1 MASKKKD
8 KKEAADWFDELDEE
22 LEKKTEETFRDLGE
36 RDSKLAEINQQFI
49 KDFWRIWI
57 RFEKINVH
65 FSMKPEYSSFAKIKE
80 FPEHWEFKENF
91 DFTGVRTIR
100 LMDKTQ
106 DENRAGDTLLIDYY
120 TEEDNFKVGMFFEF
134 CEGETYYKYSGW
146 KRIYAR
152 YLLWEA
158 EFSLGDKDLDDFHDT
173 LKEVVKSWYES
184 HLKRNRSIILDHIKD
199 NYDKIEEYP
208 D

>member
-1 MASKKKD
+1 MASKKKE

-22 LEKKTEETFRDLGE
+22 LQKKTEETYRNLGE

-80 FPEHWEFKENF
+80 FPENWEFKENF
-91 DFTGVRTIR
+91 DFTNVRTIR

-120 TEEDNFKVGMFFEF
+120 TEEDDFKVGMFFEF

-152 YLLWEA
+152 YSLWEA
-158 EFSLGDKDLDDFHDT
+158 EFPLKGKDMDGFHNA
-173 LKEVVKSWYES
+173 LKDIVKIWYES
-184 HLKRNRSIILDHIKD
+184 HLKRDRNLILDYIKD
-199 NYDKIEEYP
+199 NYDKVEEYP
-208 D
+208 E

>member
-1 MASKKKD
+1 MASKKKE

-36 RDSKLAEINQQFI
+36 RDSKLADINQQFI

-80 FPEHWEFKENF
+80 FPENWEFKENF
-91 DFTGVRTIR
+91 DFTGVQTIR

-106 DENRAGDTLLIDYY
+106 DENRVGDTLLIDYY
-120 TEEDNFKVGMFFEF
+120 TEEDVFKVGMFFEF

-158 EFSLGDKDLDDFHDT
+158 GFPLEDNDMDEFHEILKD
-173 LKEVVKSWYES
+173 VVKVWYES
-184 HLKRNRSIILDHIKD
+184 HLKKDRNIMLNHINKEF
-199 NYDKIEEYP
+199 DKIEEYP
-208 D
+208 E